1 MDWYATRG
9 DNDKNNDEENALEHH
24 GILGMKWGVRRFQN
38 PDGSLTAVG
47 KAHYQKLEKKAIDK
61 HYKENLKN
69 GGSFVFKA
77 FRDSTGKN
85 FDEAN
90 RKFHE
95 SFENDQKYKE
105 LSKKAFN
112 AEKERLMA
120 EKKYVNDDE
129 AYMKYLKS
137 TEANELYRK
146 SVEATRAKD
155 AYVAQKAKDYIDV
168 IKEAKVKD
176 LNITENIDLAK
187 KFVSDKWTDNMYYD
201 ENLEFNPDN
210 FYDSWVD
217 KEKYK

>member
-1 MDWYATRG
+1 M
-9 DNDKNNDEENALEHH
+9 
-24 GILGMKWGVRRFQN
+24 
-38 PDGSLTAVG
+38 
-47 KAHYQKLEKKAIDK
+47 
-61 HYKENLKN
+61 
-69 GGSFVFKA
+69 FKA

-129 AYMKYLKS
+129 VYMKYLKS

-176 LNITENIDLAK
+176 LNITKNIDLAK

-217 KEKYK
+217 EEKYK